1 MAGRDYM
8 GIQREKIPWC
18 PRVDADK
25 CVGCGECLETC
36 PNNVFVMNEQTGKVE
51 VANPDN
57 CVVLCDKCAGF
68 CPQEAISFPD
78 KEVTKK
84 LVGKLLRE
92 MLKEQKGGKP

>member
-1 MAGRDYM
+1 MAGRSYM
-8 GIQREKIPWC
+8 GIPREKIPWC

-25 CVGCGECLETC
+25 CIGCGECLETC

-78 KEVTKK
+78 KEATKQ
-84 LVGKLLRE
+84 LLEKLLQE
-92 MLKEQKGGKP
+92 VLKQQKENQP